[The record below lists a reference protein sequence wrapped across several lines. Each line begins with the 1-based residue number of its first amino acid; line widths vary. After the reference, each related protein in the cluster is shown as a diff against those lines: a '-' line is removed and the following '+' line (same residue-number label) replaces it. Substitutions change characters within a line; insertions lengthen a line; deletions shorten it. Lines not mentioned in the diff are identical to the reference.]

1 MSRAQQNRDLYNQ
14 AVALGHSPQAGQG
27 GGGGRYTRYLQGLIA
42 QGDVSK
48 NDVQEEQAPPP
59 IKFDQTP
66 RKLTDDGENL
76 KIKKK
81 SKRSRKAIGK
91 GTGQLRISD
100 RTGVSS
106 VGGAQAGGTGG
117 LNLTK

>member
-1 MSRAQQNRDLYNQ
+1 MGKAFNKFLRNAAASGTYVGDINQ
-14 AVALGHSPQAGQG
+14 ATTAFQTGQYPTQEQPQQDP
-27 GGGGRYTRYLQGLIA
+27 TP
-42 QGDVSK
+42 
-48 NDVQEEQAPPP
+48 PPP

-66 RKLTDDGENL
+66 RKIKNDGENL

-81 SKRSRKAIGK
+81 SKKQRKALGK

-106 VGGAQAGGTGG
+106 TGGAQVGGTGG
-117 LNLTK
+117 LNLSK